1 MSYLAK
7 RKTRQ
12 HIDKSTSIAAANLIY
27 WLVFAGLLGLILL
40 PPFFRGLFFPREQ
53 LIAHLITLSLF
64 ILWWLRRYMLGQR
77 QGFFNG
83 PVDAAALLLVVA
95 YGLSYLVAVNQRAAI
110 GELLKNLNYF
120 LLLWLIT
127 DLVKDKRDIKA
138 FLWALVVTGVATSI
152 LAFGAAA
159 GQIAYEGA
167 VAGSRLFSCFQYP
180 NTFASYLGSVIII
193 AAGLA
198 VESNRLMEKLLLGA
212 AGGLMGLAFLFTQSR
227 GAVLVIPVA
236 ALGTILIMPRSK
248 RLPAFWYYIAIAGA
262 TLAVAG
268 PLGAALTQPAELGYL
283 IWRQV
288 GMGTILAAAFSS
300 LVVLIEKIFERY
312 QARTVGLATAAA
324 VLAALALV
332 VSKLGLSQLLPAN
345 VLARFKTIGLS
356 TKGAAERI
364 WWTKDAFRIIKDR
377 FLLGAGGGGW
387 EALYQQ
393 YQYYLYWS
401 NQVHNHWL
409 QTWVEVGTLGFL
421 AFAALWGAV
430 FYLGLQVLRKS
441 TDVGLKVLTAAILG
455 AILNLGIHSF
465 IDFNL
470 SLSAV
475 ALALWALFAL
485 AQTAAV
491 QTRCLPEFSF
501 TQSRLTWPGAVAMVL
516 AAITIVGT
524 VPLLVGLKY
533 GQQGAKFMGYNNI
546 PFAIKRY
553 EQAIKYDR
561 LNASYKIDLAQC
573 LEKTGQKKESQRLIQ
588 RALDLI
594 REGQELEP
602 TNASFASL
610 RAAMVFR
617 YGFIDEGLHYA
628 ERAVELRHR
637 DPAQYEGLAQ
647 AYVEAA
653 RYWQSK
659 GNHQQAAIALEKLA
673 AIPTNIETLLAH
685 TPEQFRTMG
694 QPPLTVTL
702 QLKLYVGV
710 GYHLQDKYQQATEIL
725 QPLTESK
732 DKNLQAEAKLW
743 LGLTAAKRGDTA
755 TAQKLIQ
762 EALQMRPELAGQIQ

>member
-1 MSYLAK
+1 MN
-7 RKTRQ
+7 
-12 HIDKSTSIAAANLIY
+12 KSTLTAAATSIY
-27 WLVFAGLLGLILL
+27 WLVFAGLLGLILI

-53 LIAHLITLSLF
+53 LIAHLITLGLF
-64 ILWWLRRYMLGQR
+64 ILWWLRRYLLGQR

-83 PVDAAALLLVVA
+83 PVDAAALLLVLA
-95 YGLSYLVAVNQRAAI
+95 YGLSYLVAVNQRAAV

-138 FLWALVVTGVATSI
+138 FLWALVATGVATSI
-152 LAFGAAA
+152 LAFGVAA
-159 GQIAYEGA
+159 GQITYQGA
-167 VAGSRLFSCFQYP
+167 VVGRRLSSSFQYP
-180 NTFASYLGSVIII
+180 NTFASYLGSAIII

-198 VESNRLMEKLLLGA
+198 VESNRLFEKLVLGA
-212 AGGLMGLAFLFTQSR
+212 AGGLLGLAFLFTQSR

-236 ALGTILIMPRSK
+236 ALGTILIMPRDR
-248 RLPAFWYYIAIAGA
+248 RLTAFWYYIAIAGA

-268 PLGAALTQPAELGYL
+268 PLGAALVQPDELGHL
-283 IWRQV
+283 IWHYV
-288 GMGTILAAAFSS
+288 GMGTILAAAISTV
-300 LVVLIEKIFERY
+300 VVLIEKVLKKY
-312 QARTVGLATAAA
+312 PARTIGLAVAA
-324 VLAALALV
+324 VVMAAVGIGVSLV
-332 VSKLGLSQLLPAN
+332 GPSQLLPAN

-409 QTWVEVGTLGFL
+409 QTWVEVGTIGFL

-430 FYLGLQVLRKS
+430 FYLGFQIMRKS
-441 TDVGLKVLTAAILG
+441 ADVSLRILTAAILG

-470 SLSAV
+470 SLSSV

-485 AQTAAV
+485 VQTAAA
-491 QTRCLPEFSF
+491 QAQCLPKYSF
-501 TQSRLTWPGAVAMVL
+501 TKSRRTWPGTVAIVL
-516 AAITIVGT
+516 AVITIIGT
-524 VPLLVGLKY
+524 VPLLIGFNY

-546 PFAIKRY
+546 PFAIKRL

-561 LNASYKIDLAQC
+561 LNASHKIDLAQC

-588 RALDLI
+588 RALDLM
-594 REGQELEP
+594 RQGQELES

-685 TPEQFRTMG
+685 TPEQFRSLG
-694 QPPLTVTL
+694 QPPLTVTP

-710 GYHLQDKYQQATEIL
+710 GYHLADKYQQATEIL

-732 DKNLQAEAKLW
+732 DTNLQAEAKLW
-743 LGLTAAKRGDTA
+743 LGLTAAKQGDTA